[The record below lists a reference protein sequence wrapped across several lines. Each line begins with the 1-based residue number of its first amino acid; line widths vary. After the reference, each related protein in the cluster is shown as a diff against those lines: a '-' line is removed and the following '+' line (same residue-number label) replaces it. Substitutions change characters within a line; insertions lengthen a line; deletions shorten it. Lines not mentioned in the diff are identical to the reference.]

1 MASRRNALSAA
12 VESIRSRLARR
23 HATQESMK
31 PSRDYVVLLYETL
44 LGRVPE
50 PEGLS
55 HYTEILEQT
64 GDLRIIVDALINSEE
79 YANRHAITPAYDR
92 LKWAPPIHVDVDV
105 PDDAAHR
112 LLQATAQVWQ
122 KLGETDAHW
131 SVITRD
137 DFRREVFSEKA
148 EAAFYETGGHDYISL
163 ARIFERAGESLESV
177 ETVFELGCGAGRVTE
192 ALASNKKRV
201 LAVDISAPHLALAA
215 ERMEKQGITN
225 VELKQIKSLSD
236 LDLSEMFDLIYTVI
250 VLQHN
255 PPPVAFKILNQLLNS
270 VNYGGYIFFQIP
282 TYIFDYE
289 FKYQTYVPQEE
300 SMEMHCVPM
309 TNILRLLSEKGY
321 TLIEVFEDDRHGD
334 DIVSHM
340 FLAQRSTAAAASA

>member
-23 HATQESMK
+23 DAPQESMK
-31 PSRDYVVLLYETL
+31 SSRDYVVLLYETL
-44 LGRVPE
+44 LGRVPD
-50 PEGLS
+50 PEGLA
-55 HYTEILEQT
+55 HYTEVLEQT
-64 GDLRIIVDALINSEE
+64 GDLRLIVDALINSEE
-79 YANRHAITPAYDR
+79 YASGHAIPRAYDR

-105 PDDAAHR
+105 PDDVAHR
-112 LLQATAQVWQ
+112 LLQATAQVWR

-148 EAAFYETGGHDYISL
+148 EAAFYETGGHEYISL

-201 LAVDISAPHLALAA
+201 LAADISAPHLALAA

-225 VELKQIKSLSD
+225 VELKQIKSLVD
-236 LDLSEMFDLIYTVI
+236 FDMSEKFDLIYTVI

-255 PPPVAFKILNQLLNS
+255 PPPVAFNILRQLLNS

-289 FKYQTYVPQEE
+289 FRYETYVPQDS

-309 TNILRLLSEKGY
+309 TSILRLLSEKGY
-321 TLIEVFEDDRHGD
+321 TLIEVFEDDRHGSD

-340 FLAQRSTAAAASA
+340 FLAQRSTAAASA